1 MSTQASQSS
10 QQDPQRKYKAL
21 VAVLAT
27 AIGLLFAGVS
37 AGVDIGLLRRDKQAP
52 TNPTAVSTPPTGG
65 PVPSDGSPPVSSIA
79 SDGSDG
85 TAPTPA
91 GPTQSASSGYVVIH
105 ALDELRVPKPGLAC
119 KSTRVDLDR
128 FSSKSSSDSV
138 PDGTD
143 LLYSDCE
150 NGGGLANYHAE
161 NLGTGPLRQPSAE
174 NCEQEAGKSAVEVIE
189 AADARPG
196 KTAFCVVTNEGRIAW
211 MYLTSK
217 GPLDNYENADLKFR
231 AIVWELKP

>member
-10 QQDPQRKYKAL
+10 QQDPQRKRIAL
-21 VAVLAT
+21 VVGLAT
-27 AIGLLFAGVS
+27 VIGVLFAGVS
-37 AGVDIGLLRRDKQAP
+37 AGVDIGWLGKNEPAP
-52 TNPTAVSTPPTGG
+52 PNPVSTSPAGG
-65 PVPSDGSPPVSSIA
+65 TVPSAGSPPVSSTA
-79 SDGSDG
+79 SGGSDG
-85 TAPTPA
+85 AAPTPV
-91 GPTQSASSGYVVIH
+91 GPTQSSPSGYVVVH
-105 ALDELRVPKPGLAC
+105 PLDELRVPKPGLSC

-161 NLGTGPLRQPSAE
+161 NFGTGPLRQPSAE
-174 NCEQEAGKSAVEVIE
+174 NCERDAGKSAVDVIE

-196 KTAFCVVTNEGRIAW
+196 RTAFCVVTDEGRIAW
-211 MYLTSK
+211 MYLTK
-217 GPLDNYENADLKFR
+217 RGPLDNYENADLEFR
-231 AIVWELKP
+231 AVVWELKP